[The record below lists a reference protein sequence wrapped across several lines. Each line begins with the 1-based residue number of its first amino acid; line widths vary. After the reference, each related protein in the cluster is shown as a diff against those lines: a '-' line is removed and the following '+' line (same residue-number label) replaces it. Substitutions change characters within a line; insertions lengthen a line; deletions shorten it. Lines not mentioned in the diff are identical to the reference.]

1 MLRLVDK
8 PVATHLSSKYAVFS
22 GEVATPFEAD
32 LSVTAWRR
40 LLVKL
45 YQLPAG
51 IVLLDLSAGF
61 NVLTQDLSILLKPD
75 YGSQEK
81 SFRL

>member
-1 MLRLVDK
+1 MTNLLT
-8 PVATHLSSKYAVFS
+8 PTFHQICIFS

-32 LSVTAWRR
+32 LSVTARRR
-40 LLVKL
+40 LLEEL

-61 NVLTQDLSILLKPD
+61 NVLT
-75 YGSQEK
+75 
-81 SFRL
+81 